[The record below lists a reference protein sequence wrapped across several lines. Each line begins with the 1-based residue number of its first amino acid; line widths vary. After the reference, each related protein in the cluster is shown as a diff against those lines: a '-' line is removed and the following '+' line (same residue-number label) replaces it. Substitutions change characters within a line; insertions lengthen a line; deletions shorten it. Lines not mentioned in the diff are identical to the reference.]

1 MQEIQIRL
9 SGLWVA
15 LMLTYLLGD
24 MLRIYSGDFR
34 PGELAG
40 MKATQGLWLGIA
52 VLMAV
57 PIVMLV
63 LSLDLDQRANRW
75 ANIGA
80 AVVLFAFNVIG
91 LPTYPSLHDRFLI
104 VVGLALNALTIWYA
118 WQWRLSSVS

>member
-63 LSLDLDQRANRW
+63 LSLDLDQRANR
-75 ANIGA
+75 
-80 AVVLFAFNVIG
+80 
-91 LPTYPSLHDRFLI
+91 
-104 VVGLALNALTIWYA
+104 
-118 WQWRLSSVS
+118 